1 MGVAPNGWLRRENP
15 IQKWMMTGGT
25 TILGN
30 LQMGMQRL
38 ILRSFS
44 LRSGYSHDSNDRFI
58 TKSGALVLSNESNVV
73 VYQEYDKP
81 AIEDGWFILH
91 THTEIWVYIYKHIY
105 CTVISHS

>member
-1 MGVAPNGWLRRENP
+1 
-15 IQKWMMTGGT
+15 
-25 TILGN
+25 
-30 LQMGMQRL
+30 MGMQRL

-91 THTEIWVYIYKHIY
+91 THTEIWVYIYINIS
-105 CTVISHS
+105 TVQLYPIHSKQKQKPTPSFVFTFLF